1 MLSYVIEV
9 KFQTFD
15 QAKIANSYI
24 NTCLN
29 ECLSI
34 DGIVGMNTFIG
45 QNGEITSTI
54 KCENKSCMTL
64 VDEKFQEV
72 IRTLRSTMIFQAK
85 TFYSI
90 CSFQYEKE
98 AVSTD
103 L

>member
-34 DGIVGMNTFIG
+34 DGIVGMNT
-45 QNGEITSTI
+45 
-54 KCENKSCMTL
+54 L
-64 VDEKFQEV
+64 
-72 IRTLRSTMIFQAK
+72 
-85 TFYSI
+85 
-90 CSFQYEKE
+90 
-98 AVSTD
+98 
-103 L
+103 